1 MNATSQFQNQHPWLF
16 WIAFN
21 VMLLFNHQMNF
32 GFLTSMAICFLH
44 SVREEFLLSSHLTRI
59 QNTVGTY
66 TFRERYIAKYLANV
80 VQDLNHHYI
89 DYREKFIRK
98 LIVFKYI
105 SAIRI
110 ECQLY
115 YIDWMCTFIRYIV
128 YTYYITWK
136 YLAKLDVSCSRRH
149 LKTMIMNCVIAGEK
163 EDIGNGTKKKTFFG
177 TNTYALYQYA
187 IDISLYGRKI
197 ERNNV
202 VNRTV
207 NDIKCSKTYSALALN
222 WWFLELEQSA
232 LNRINSWTQ
241 KISSIFQIRDKDLQL
256 ELTSIEHWNG
266 TARLHGAIIC
276 IIDISSRY
284 CESFWTV
291 WKLVFVE
298 CTELLRSDE
307 W

>member
-1 MNATSQFQNQHPWLF
+1 
-16 WIAFN
+16 
-21 VMLLFNHQMNF
+21 
-32 GFLTSMAICFLH
+32 
-44 SVREEFLLSSHLTRI
+44 
-59 QNTVGTY
+59 
-66 TFRERYIAKYLANV
+66 
-80 VQDLNHHYI
+80 
-89 DYREKFIRK
+89 
-98 LIVFKYI
+98 
-105 SAIRI
+105 
-110 ECQLY
+110 
-115 YIDWMCTFIRYIV
+115 MCTFIRYIV

-149 LKTMIMNCVIAGEK
+149 LKTMIMNCVILLGRRKILA
-163 EDIGNGTKKKTFFG
+163 FFG
-177 TNTYALYQYA
+177 TNTYALYQYS

-197 ERNNV
+197 ERNYV
-202 VNRTV
+202 VDRTV

-232 LNRINSWTQ
+232 LNRINSWSQ

>member
-1 MNATSQFQNQHPWLF
+1 
-16 WIAFN
+16 
-21 VMLLFNHQMNF
+21 MNF

-149 LKTMIMNCVIAGEK
+149 LKTMIMNCVILLGRRKILA
-163 EDIGNGTKKKTFFG
+163 FFG
-177 TNTYALYQYA
+177 TNTYALYQYS

-202 VNRTV
+202 VE
-207 NDIKCSKTYSALALN
+207 TYKMFENIFCISA
-222 WWFLELEQSA
+222 ELMVP
-232 LNRINSWTQ
+232 WT
-241 KISSIFQIRDKDLQL
+241 
-256 ELTSIEHWNG
+256 G
-266 TARLHGAIIC
+266 TIC
-276 IIDISSRY
+276 
-284 CESFWTV
+284 T
-291 WKLVFVE
+291 K
-298 CTELLRSDE
+298 
-307 W
+307 